1 MKMIKN
7 ELLKNEVLKN
17 EVLKNGVERKYI
29 KLYFGSR
36 CEEDFD
42 DVVLNDK
49 IFDVWYN
56 DFKNECIDEGYEYII
71 DLEDMKEMMI
81 EILL

>member
-1 MKMIKN
+1 MEMIKN
-7 ELLKNEVLKN
+7 ELLKS

-42 DVVLNDK
+42 DVALDNN
-49 IFDVWYN
+49 FN
-56 DFKNECIDEGYEYII
+56 LDEE
-71 DLEDMKEMMI
+71 DLVNPPSDSP
-81 EILL
+81 